1 VVLRLSLQSLKQRAR
16 EASARELAAPIN
28 LGGVVNNSG
37 GEYVDCFS
45 HAVGKRMQDA
55 ISKTSLQIKRGTTKR
70 FFIF

>member
-1 VVLRLSLQSLKQRAR
+1 MLRLSLQSLKQRAR
-16 EASARELAAPIN
+16 EVGARELAAPIN

-37 GEYVDCFS
+37 VEYVYCFS

-70 FFIF
+70 FFIFC